1 MTRMN
6 PGAKAPAMARACVAA
21 CLLVSSAIPA
31 LSAGDPVVGEA
42 DFSTRCA
49 ACHATAAGQNKV
61 GPSLAGV
68 FGNASGTAP
77 GFTYS
82 AALKS
87 AHVTWDDATLDK
99 WLQSPSGLVRGTTMF
114 ASVPSGDDRQ
124 NIIAYLKTL
133 SVPRQAPPA
142 ATP

>member
-6 PGAKAPAMARACVAA
+6 QGAKAPATARACVAA
-21 CLLVSSAIPA
+21 CLLVSSAMPA
-31 LSAGDPVVGEA
+31 LSAGDPVVGEK
-42 DFSTRCA
+42 DFSARCA

-68 FGNASGTAP
+68 FGNASGAAP

-99 WLQSPSGLVRGTTMF
+99 WLQNPSGLVRGTTMF

-133 SVPRQAPPA
+133 SAPRQAPPA